1 MFRRVAEVAAWSM
14 KWASMGRWPDA
25 GFDGKPFATGSARAK
40 MCGQPLA
47 DGFRYLGSQGKH
59 FFLQLNGFYQL
70 FYCTTW
76 GLSNTDMFHNNP
88 EDCIIYLSVNPTY
101 LSVLLFYFFIY
112 FFLDPTYLYLDL
124 DLS

>member
-1 MFRRVAEVAAWSM
+1 MQGLMANHL
-14 KWASMGRWPDA
+14 
-25 GFDGKPFATGSARAK
+25 
-40 MCGQPLA
+40 QPAL
-47 DGFRYLGSQGKH
+47 QGPKCVDN
-59 FFLQLNGFYQL
+59 LYQL

-101 LSVLLFYFFIY
+101 LSVLFFYFFIY